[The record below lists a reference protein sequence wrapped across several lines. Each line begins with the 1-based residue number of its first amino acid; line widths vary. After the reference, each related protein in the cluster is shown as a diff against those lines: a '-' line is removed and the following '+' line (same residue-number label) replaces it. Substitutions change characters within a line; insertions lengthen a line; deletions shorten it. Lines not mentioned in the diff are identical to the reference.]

1 MANILDSICC
11 FSSIIYNKNHKK
23 IKMKNKMKIII
34 LFLTII
40 SYSCSDENLVLQ
52 EEKLT
57 KEKIIEHLKKRNNN
71 YSFHD
76 ESTIFLSKTKTKFP
90 EPIYFDNIEEMDSF
104 LNKMETVTNEAYSKA
119 YIMESPDYP
128 GGGGDN
134 EGYFTKQVY
143 IGGFGVYMNVGF
155 NFSGCSG
162 NSLNSWI
169 SGFTLGVSWHHQGG
183 ALSTD
188 NQNNRI
194 YFTVS
199 GVMNYN
205 IFVEGIGTV
214 FSQNSTFSDYKT
226 CD

>member
-1 MANILDSICC
+1 
-11 FSSIIYNKNHKK
+11 
-23 IKMKNKMKIII
+23 MKNKIII

-90 EPIYFDNIEEMDSF
+90 EPIYFDNIEEMDIF
-104 LNKMETVTNEAYSKA
+104 LNEIEKVKNEAYSKPIVTDDA
-119 YIMESPDYP
+119 PDYS
-128 GGGGDN
+128 GDGGDKD
-134 EGYFTKQVY
+134 GYFTRQTY

-155 NFSGCSG
+155 NFAGCSG
-162 NSLNSWI
+162 NNLNSWI
-169 SGFTLGVSWHHQGG
+169 SGFTLGVSWHHLGG

-188 NQNNRI
+188 NQNTRI
-194 YFTVS
+194 NFTVS

-205 IFVEGIGTV
+205 LFVEGIGTV
-214 FSQNSTFSDYKT
+214 FSQNSTFSGYKT